1 MRCVVSQ
8 HIGHKKVLL
17 NGQEFSNN
25 SKATSGLTGR
35 NALPYNLLLM
45 KTKRLFACIYLLPS
59 LIVGALASSTVVV
72 PAQTEQRLVRS
83 SSFAAPVNSPE
94 KGGCP
99 VWEGRRLRST
109 NSGVLSVRYSI
120 GLGRVS
126 NNGNTGRISLRE
138 QVITHNS
145 YTPDVLALSVSEKGN
160 NFELIRDPSRPQ
172 RVIADPGE
180 KGGYTSQSIKQIRAP
195 ETFVD
200 IVVLSEWEYEIRFYH
215 PDQVRAKRNGFYGV
229 SGEPFSVSRIR
240 NPNPPNTDS
249 LEITRI
255 NDGTT
260 EKSEYKY
267 DERSDTWSFFRDG
280 VETVRKLS
288 EVNATN
294 PCERIETRFDLK
306 KGSWVKTIKI
316 FKAFPWG
323 QDIIKKIED
332 ADGEAKTTTYKYF
345 EDPDGPH
352 YTFLKTTI
360 HPDGTIERHNRHPD
374 PFKKAP

>member
-1 MRCVVSQ
+1 
-8 HIGHKKVLL
+8 
-17 NGQEFSNN
+17 
-25 SKATSGLTGR
+25 
-35 NALPYNLLLM
+35 M
-45 KTKRLFACIYLLPS
+45 KTKSPRLICIQLSS
-59 LIVGALASSTVVV
+59 LIVGVLIACNVVV
-72 PAQTEQRLVRS
+72 RAQTEHRLVRNDS
-83 SSFAAPVNSPE
+83 LSAPVNSPE

-109 NSGVLSVRYSI
+109 NSSVLTVQYSI

-126 NNGNTGRISLRE
+126 DNGNTGRISLAE
-138 QVITHNS
+138 KVITPNS

-215 PDQVRAKRNGFYGV
+215 PDQVRAKRNGFYRG

-249 LEITRI
+249 LEITKI
-255 NDGTT
+255 KDGTT

-267 DERSDTWSFFRDG
+267 DERSDTWSFFVDG

-294 PCERIETRFDLK
+294 PCERIETRFDLQ

-316 FKAFPWG
+316 YKAFPWG
-323 QDIIKKIED
+323 QDIIQKIDD
-332 ADGEAKTTTYKYF
+332 ADGEARITKYKYF
-345 EDPDGPH
+345 EDPNGPH
-352 YTFLKTTI
+352 YTFHKTTV
-360 HPDGTIERHNRHPD
+360 HPDGRIERHNRHPD
-374 PFKKAP
+374 PFKKGP

>member
-1 MRCVVSQ
+1 MKPKSPRL
-8 HIGHKKVLL
+8 IGIQL
-17 NGQEFSNN
+17 S
-25 SKATSGLTGR
+25 
-35 NALPYNLLLM
+35 
-45 KTKRLFACIYLLPS
+45 S
-59 LIVGALASSTVVV
+59 LIVGVLIACAVVLR
-72 PAQTEQRLVRS
+72 AQTEHRLAKS
-83 SSFAAPVNSPE
+83 NSIGAPVNSPE

-99 VWEGRRLRST
+99 DWEGRRLRST
-109 NSGVLSVRYSI
+109 NSGVLTVQYSI

-126 NNGNTGRISLRE
+126 DNGNTGQISLRE
-138 QVITHNS
+138 QVITRNS

-215 PDQVRAKRNGFYGV
+215 PDQVRAKRNGFYRV
-229 SGEPFSVSRIR
+229 SGEPFSVSRVG
-240 NPNPPNTDS
+240 NPNPPKTNS
-249 LEITRI
+249 LEITI
-255 NDGTT
+255 TKDGTS
-260 EKSEYKY
+260 EKSVYEY
-267 DERSDTWSFFRDG
+267 DEGSDTWSFFRDG

-323 QDIIKKIED
+323 QDIIQKIDD
-332 ADGEAKTTTYKYF
+332 ADGEARITKYKYF
-345 EDPDGPH
+345 DDPNGPH

-360 HPDGTIERHNRHPD
+360 HPDGRIERHNRHPD
-374 PFKKAP
+374 PFEKTPGKP

>member
-1 MRCVVSQ
+1 MKPKSPRL
-8 HIGHKKVLL
+8 IGIQL
-17 NGQEFSNN
+17 S
-25 SKATSGLTGR
+25 
-35 NALPYNLLLM
+35 
-45 KTKRLFACIYLLPS
+45 S
-59 LIVGALASSTVVV
+59 LIVGVLIACAVVLS
-72 PAQTEQRLVRS
+72 AQTEHRLAKS
-83 SSFAAPVNSPE
+83 NSIGAPVNSPE

-99 VWEGRRLRST
+99 DWEGRRLRST
-109 NSGVLSVRYSI
+109 NSGVLTVQYSI

-126 NNGNTGRISLRE
+126 DNGNTGQISLRE
-138 QVITHNS
+138 QVITRNS

-215 PDQVRAKRNGFYGV
+215 PDQVRAKRNGFYRV
-229 SGEPFSVSRIR
+229 SGEPFSVSRVG
-240 NPNPPNTDS
+240 NPNPPKTNS
-249 LEITRI
+249 LEITI
-255 NDGTT
+255 TKDGTS
-260 EKSEYKY
+260 EKSVYEY
-267 DERSDTWSFFRDG
+267 DEGSDTWSFFRDG

-323 QDIIKKIED
+323 QDIIQKIDD
-332 ADGEAKTTTYKYF
+332 ADGEARITKYKYF
-345 EDPDGPH
+345 DDPNGPH

-360 HPDGTIERHNRHPD
+360 HPDGRIERHNRHPD
-374 PFKKAP
+374 PFEKTPGKP